1 MGGNVGQAI
10 AEAGLGFMQGYADT
24 QFKQQMQRKAIQ
36 DKYAFDAGATL
47 AQSGDLNNLPPDM
60 QKPMQRLYGKEGWA
74 QLQQINQVSQFRKNL
89 RLGAERMVQAPIRE
103 ERTIQSRD
111 IQGPVTP
118 QGEAP
123 KGLINVTREPT
134 YEEQYQRYT
143 QMDPLGVALTGG
155 IDMGQLAQGQQTL
168 GLRAR
173 EQEFAERKERGRA
186 QATTDDEIIKLQS
199 NLAEK
204 GVRNAVVAPD
214 QAVQILQTPEAQER
228 GLYPFIVGDKIVLIE
243 PTGTGNF
250 GEKAD
255 RYLAEM
261 GIKDPSR
268 ATPQQLAKVNR
279 RIFDEDMQ
287 RGAVSELAKK
297 EASMSMPVVV
307 TAPNVASQYYDPQTG
322 EPYDRTNPAFSL
334 NDVVGLVKKKQI
346 VRLTD
351 QQIKDLD
358 GSKKFYADWQNLKA
372 ITDRLYAP
380 GGPLHG
386 KDKNFLSRLRKTG
399 ESVYQQFIQSNP
411 DLVLYARMKGQMA
424 QAFNRGEY
432 GGVGTQT
439 EPDRKYSKMLFP
451 EEGAID
457 TLVDTPEVA
466 ARLMNSMGERILK
479 NMRITLGNKDYVPGA
494 YTGEA
499 QPGEPQTP
507 TEQPAQ
513 GNIPSFEDVQKQDPS
528 ITKDVYDRYI
538 QSLGG
543 SPQAG
548 QKKNLEGATVT
559 PQGRQLLAEFEGMR
573 TEMYDDAT
581 GETIEDAS
589 DAKGYATIGIGHL
602 LTRAEQR
609 SGKIDIAGE
618 QVDYR
623 QGLTED
629 QVFALLDQ
637 DTQDAAEI
645 VDKYVTVELTPEQ
658 RDALISFAFNIG
670 EGNFKNSGAIKALN
684 RGDVEEFLK
693 RHAQWNKSKGKEMR
707 GLTRRREQE
716 ANLFTGALHG

>member
-24 QFKQQMQRKAIQ
+24 QFKQQMQRKATQ
-36 DKYAFDAGATL
+36 DQYAFNAGQEL
-47 AQSGDLNNLPPDM
+47 ANRGELENLPPDM
-60 QKPMQRLYGKEGWA
+60 LKPLQRMYGKEGFA
-74 QLQQINQVSQFRKNL
+74 QLMQLNKVNQFQRQL
-89 RLGAERMVQAPIRE
+89 RLGAERMVQAPIAE
-103 ERTIQSRD
+103 ERVAQSPEL
-111 IQGPVTP
+111 QGPPTP
-118 QGEAP
+118 QGELPKYGYTVNRAP
-123 KGLINVTREPT
+123 TP
-134 YEEQYQRYT
+134 EEQYQRYT

-155 IDMGQLAQGQQTL
+155 IDLGQLAHGNVTNL
-168 GLRAR
+168 LRAK
-173 EQEFAERKERGRA
+173 EHELDVEKERTKVSKTGEE
-186 QATTDDEIIKLQS
+186 EIIKLQS

-204 GVRNAVVAPD
+204 GVRNAVVDPD
-214 QAVQILQTPEAQER
+214 QAAQILQTPEAQQR
-228 GLYPFIVGDKIVLIE
+228 GLYPFIVGGKVVLIE

-268 ATPQQLAKVNR
+268 ATPQQLAEVNR
-279 RIFDEDMQ
+279 RIFDEDMK
-287 RGAVSELAKK
+287 RGAVSEMAKK

-334 NDVVGLVKKKQI
+334 NDIVGLGKKNI

-372 ITDRLYAP
+372 VTDKLFAP

-411 DLVLYARMKGQMA
+411 DLVMYARMKGQMA

-439 EPDRKYSKMLFP
+439 EQDRKYSTQLFP
-451 EEGAID
+451 QEGARD
-457 TLVDTPEVA
+457 ALVDTPEVA

-494 YTGEA
+494 YTGET
-499 QPGEPQTP
+499 QPGEPQAP
-507 TEQPAQ
+507 AEQPAQ

-528 ITKDVYDRYI
+528 ITRDVYNAYI
-538 QSLGG
+538 QSLEG

-548 QKKNLEGATVT
+548 QKKNLEGAAVT

-623 QGLTED
+623 NGLTEE

-670 EGNFKNSGAIKALN
+670 EGNFKNAGAIKALN

>member
-1 MGGNVGQAI
+1 MGGNVGEVI
-10 AEAGLGFMQGYADT
+10 AQAGLGFMQGVAQAKVAQSID
-24 QFKQQMQRKAIQ
+24 KQQRQQEFAMKLGPELAARGELSDMPPEMAKALE
-36 DKYAFDAGATL
+36 KT
-47 AQSGDLNNLPPDM
+47 
-60 QKPMQRLYGKEGWA
+60 YGKAGMG
-74 QLQQINQVSQFRKNL
+74 QLMELNRINQFTRGL
-89 RLGAERMVQAPIRE
+89 RMGAERTVQAPIRE
-103 ERTIQSRD
+103 EQTIQSRD

-173 EQEFAERKERGRA
+173 EQEFAEQKERTRVGK
-186 QATTDDEIIKLQS
+186 TGEEEIIKLQS

-204 GVRNAVVAPD
+204 GVRNAVVDPD
-214 QAVQILQTPEAQER
+214 QAAQILQTPEAQQR
-228 GLYPFIVGDKIVLIE
+228 GLYPFIVGNKIVLIE

-287 RGAVSELAKK
+287 RGAVSEVAKK

-307 TAPNVASQYYDPQTG
+307 TAPNVASQYYDPNTG

-334 NDVVGLVKKKQI
+334 NDIVGLGKKNI

-351 QQIKDLD
+351 AQIKDLD

-372 ITDRLYAP
+372 VTDKLFAP

-411 DLVLYARMKGQMA
+411 DLVIYSRMKGQMA

-439 EPDRKYSKMLFP
+439 EQDRKYSAQLFP
-451 EEGAID
+451 QEGARD
-457 TLVDTPEVA
+457 ALVDTPEVA

-479 NMRITLGNKDYVPGA
+479 NMRITLGNKDYVPGS

-499 QPGEPQTP
+499 QPGEPQAP
-507 TEQPAQ
+507 AEQPAQ
-513 GNIPSFEDVQKQDPS
+513 IPGVPDKATFEKQYPGQNYEEA
-528 ITKDVYDRYI
+528 IKAYQEL
-538 QSLGG
+538 QS
-543 SPQAG
+543 G
-548 QKKNLEGATVT
+548 QKKNSEVSNVT
-559 PQGRQLLAEFEGMR
+559 PKGQQLLAEFEGMR

-581 GETIEDAS
+581 GETIENAS
-589 DAKGYATIGIGHL
+589 DAKGFATIGIGHL
-602 LTRAEQR
+602 LTKAEQR
-609 SGKIDIAGE
+609 SGKIDIGGD

-637 DTQDAAEI
+637 DAQDAAEI
-645 VDKYVTVELTPEQ
+645 VDKHVTFDLNPEQ

-670 EGNFKNSGAIKALN
+670 ENNFKNSGAIKALN
-684 RGDVEEFLK
+684 AGNVDEFLR
-693 RHAQWNKSKGKEMR
+693 RHAEWNKSKGKEMR
-707 GLTRRREQE
+707 GLSRRRQQE
-716 ANLFTGALHG
+716 AKLFTGEMYG